1 MMHVDRKLCAGC
13 GEPNLES
20 DVQCWACG
28 GFRFVPENAKLAGE
42 PTIYLGEALDRTHAW
57 DREKPAWLPVVYLA
71 VAAVVALFMCVV
83 GFWIGRSSAPETQV
97 VQSPSPGFQSVI
109 LPTPPTGLSSPAPVS
124 TIAPASLGAPASMS
138 APDPTV
144 QVRTVPGPAPRPAPP
159 AASGAGVPLGQ
170 RPGVA
175 PSTVVSAP
183 FSMSGSSNRVVTV
196 YNYVQDQNPAA
207 PPAAQ
212 PRVPAPTSRTAV
224 VSLRNDTGAPLE
236 VSFEGTESRTARVS
250 AGSTLPLVLQPG
262 SYQVRV
268 TGGSSSAARAS
279 AVLTEGRTY
288 SLTVDG
294 QKEDGSTRLVIIE
307 PAIDGV
313 GG

>member
-1 MMHVDRKLCAGC
+1 MSHVDRKLCAGC

-57 DREKPAWLPVVYLA
+57 EREKPAWLPVVYLA
-71 VAAVVALFMCVV
+71 VAVVVALFMCVV

-97 VQSPSPGFQSVI
+97 VQSPSLGSQSVI
-109 LPTPPTGLSSPAPVS
+109 LPTPPTALGSPAAA
-124 TIAPASLGAPASMS
+124 TLAPASFGGTASIA

-144 QVRTVPGPAPRPAPP
+144 QVRAVPGATPRPARP
-159 AASGAGVPLGQ
+159 APAVSRVPLGQ

-183 FSMSGSSNRVVTV
+183 FSTPGSTTRVTTV
-196 YNYVQDQNPAA
+196 YNYVQDQRPSG

-212 PRVPAPTSRTAV
+212 PRLPAPTARTAV
-224 VSLRNDTGAPLE
+224 VSLRNDTGATIE
-236 VSFEGTESRTARVS
+236 VSFDGTESRTARVA
-250 AGSTLPLVLQPG
+250 AGSTLPLILQPG

-268 TGGSSSAARAS
+268 AGGSASMGRAS

-294 QKEDGSTRLVIIE
+294 QKEEGATRLVIIE

>member
-1 MMHVDRKLCAGC
+1 MIHVERKLCAGC
-13 GEPNLES
+13 GEPNLET

-57 DREKPAWLPVVYLA
+57 EWEKPAWLPVVYLA
-71 VAAVVALFMCVV
+71 VAAVFALFMCVV

-97 VQSPSPGFQSVI
+97 VQSPSLGSQSVI
-109 LPTPPTGLSSPAPVS
+109 LPTPPTALTSPAPLA
-124 TIAPASLGAPASMS
+124 TIAPASLGGPGSMK

-144 QVRTVPGPAPRPAPP
+144 QVRTVPSATPRAA
-159 AASGAGVPLGQ
+159 AASPAVAGVPLGQ
-170 RPGVA
+170 KPGVS

-183 FSMSGSSNRVVTV
+183 FSPGQTSRVTTV
-196 YNYVQDQNPAA
+196 YNYIQDQNPTA
-207 PPAAQ
+207 PPGAQ
-212 PRVPAPTSRTAV
+212 PRVPAPTPKTAV
-224 VSLRNDTGAPLE
+224 VSLRNDSGATIE
-236 VSFEGTESRTARVS
+236 ISFDGAESRTARVS
-250 AGSTLPLVLQPG
+250 AGSTVPLVLQPG

-268 TGGSSSAARAS
+268 TGGSASSARAS

-294 QKEDGSTRLVIIE
+294 QKEEGATRLVIIE